1 MNRCA
6 CRKPK
11 SGRIGDAAR
20 QPGRAT
26 RCVRFAEPGER
37 LAHPGP
43 MTCAFSPYCTTQQHN
58 AHRTEE
64 REVLYRWHPW
74 FGRRVFVHEMTFKGG
89 VRIFRC
95 AETAQ
100 GVARCVEVPEWMF
113 DRATCCGMAYA
124 ESPRVGCAA
133 LDRLKVLILEASGTA
148 AGAVLEARPHSL
160 ALEGE
165 ADATFKPPSSSS
177 TARSVSTGHPET
189 GVAPTAHGGARE
201 SDAPDGAHAAQVPAR
216 EARRGGGRG
225 ARR

>member
-1 MNRCA
+1 MAHLC
-6 CRKPK
+6 PT
-11 SGRIGDAAR
+11 SG
-20 QPGRAT
+20 
-26 RCVRFAEPGER
+26 
-37 LAHPGP
+37 
-43 MTCAFSPYCTTQQHN
+43 AFSDRCTTQQHN

-74 FGRRVFVHEMTFKGG
+74 FGRRVFVHEITFKGG

-148 AGAVLEARPHSL
+148 AGAVLEARPHSF

-165 ADATFKPPSSSS
+165 ADATFQPPSSSS
-177 TARSVSTGHPET
+177 TARSVSNGHPEN

-201 SDAPDGAHAAQVPAR
+201 SHPPACARAAPPPPR
-216 EARRGGGRG
+216 E
-225 ARR
+225 

>member
-1 MNRCA
+1 MRQHLRTA
-6 CRKPK
+6 RSVVCRVRP
-11 SGRIGDAAR
+11 S
-20 QPGRAT
+20 RAKHEFALHYTT
-26 RCVRFAEPGER
+26 R
-37 LAHPGP
+37 
-43 MTCAFSPYCTTQQHN
+43 QHN

-74 FGRRVFVHEMTFKGG
+74 FGRRVFVHEVTFKGG

-165 ADATFKPPSSSS
+165 ADATLGPPSSSF

-189 GVAPTAHGGARE
+189 GVAPTAYGGARE
-201 SDAPDGAHAAQVPAR
+201 SDAPDGAHAARAPAR
-216 EARRGGGRG
+216 EARRGAGRG